1 MPTLDFKTIKEIR
14 MVDVCGRYKIALKF
28 RGDYANAPCP
38 LPTHK
43 DGDKAKSF
51 SINLAGNYWR
61 CFSDSCNAKNG
72 GKRGGDVINF
82 VALMENCREKEA
94 AQKLADW
101 YGVGKEKAAP
111 RMETRPQI
119 IKPNMQKAISQPSA
133 LSDSVKSSG
142 EPLNY
147 MAMIDKWLEETF
159 DPRGDET
166 EAEYWIRLKKEFKS
180 KLVQSYKAGQ
190 ALK

>member
-1 MPTLDFKTIKEIR
+1 MSLDFNAIKEIR
-14 MVDVCGRYKIALKF
+14 MVDVCGRYQVALKF

-51 SINLAGNYWR
+51 SICLGGNYWR

-94 AQKLADW
+94 AQKLSDW
-101 YGVGKEKAAP
+101 YGVGQEKAAP
-111 RMETRPQI
+111 RMETRPVP
-119 IKPNMQKAISQPSA
+119 KTAHQKTYPENSTS
-133 LSDSVKSSG
+133 SGSVKAPTESG
-142 EPLNY
+142 MKY
-147 MAMIDKWLEETF
+147 MAAIDLWLEQLLE
-159 DPRGDET
+159 PRLDGTDEDL
-166 EAEYWIRLKKEFKS
+166 WLRIKKEFKS
-180 KLVQSYKAGQ
+180 KLVESYRAGKA
-190 ALK
+190 AK